1 MVPLCY
7 KNYRITPPNIRIP
20 LFESNHA
27 LDLKIGENI
36 SNEIGIRIEGYIYI
50 YIPWEYTPWNPGI
63 FHYDYRHVQRAF
75 VKRRRG
81 TDKKQAC

>member
-1 MVPLCY
+1 MLQ
-7 KNYRITPPNIRIP
+7 KLQNNSSKH
-20 LFESNHA
+20 SN
-27 LDLKIGENI
+27 
-36 SNEIGIRIEGYIYI
+36 STVRIEPRPRSENRRKHLERNWNSNRRNIYI

>member
-1 MVPLCY
+1 MLQ
-7 KNYRITPPNIRIP
+7 KLQNNSSKH
-20 LFESNHA
+20 SN
-27 LDLKIGENI
+27 
-36 SNEIGIRIEGYIYI
+36 STVRIEPRPRSENRRKHLERNWNSNRRNIYV

>member
-1 MVPLCY
+1 MLQ
-7 KNYRITPPNIRIP
+7 KLQNNSSKH
-20 LFESNHA
+20 SN
-27 LDLKIGENI
+27 
-36 SNEIGIRIEGYIYI
+36 STVRIEPRPRSENRRKHLERNWNSNRRNIYI

-81 TDKKQAC
+81 TDKKQAW